1 MRTNF
6 KILTKTITIG
16 FILTT
21 FTGCAALLE
30 QRSYIDEM
38 ERESDGFFVAGRDFP
53 VTNGDTGEAYRSRAE
68 IKRRTPASS
77 RSKEIEKE
85 KSSLEQ
91 ELQEKVAQLDDESLQ
106 NYYRDTKYLESDS
119 ERLYYLSMS
128 GSERTEY
135 INTKITDLADEETL
149 KGDSREFLKRRSVHS
164 RPIAQGMT
172 KDDVME
178 LWGKPTRVEVAGHP
192 KFENERWSFFEG
204 STVKFIYFESGK
216 VQGWSLD
223 F

>member
-1 MRTNF
+1 MRKKI
-6 KILTKTITIG
+6 KILTKTLVVSGWLMT
-16 FILTT
+16 L
-21 FTGCAALLE
+21 TGCAALLE

-53 VTNGDTGEAYRSRAE
+53 VTNGDTGEAFRSKAE
-68 IKRRTPASS
+68 IKRRTPAST

-85 KSSLEQ
+85 RVSLEQ
-91 ELQEKVAQLDDESLQ
+91 ELQEKVAQLDDESMQ

-128 GSERTEY
+128 PSERTEY
-135 INTKITDLADEETL
+135 INTKISDIADEENL

-178 LWGKPTRVEVAGHP
+178 LWGKPSRVEVAGHP

-204 STVKFIYFESGK
+204 SSVKFIYFESGK

>member
-6 KILTKTITIG
+6 KIMTKTITIG
-16 FILTT
+16 FVLTT
-21 FTGCAALLE
+21 LTGCAALLE

-53 VTNGDTGEAYRSRAE
+53 VTNGDTGEAFRSRAE
-68 IKRRTPASS
+68 IKRRTPAST

-91 ELQEKVAQLDDESLQ
+91 ELQEKVAQLYDESLQ

>member
-1 MRTNF
+1 MKTNV
-6 KILTKTITIG
+6 KTLVKTMALTGCLVT
-16 FILTT
+16 L
-21 FTGCAALLE
+21 TGCAALLE

-38 ERESDGFFVAGRDFP
+38 DRESEGFFVAGRDFP
-53 VTNGDTGEAYRSRAE
+53 VANGDTGEAFRSKAE

-77 RSKEIEKE
+77 RNKEIEKE
-85 KSSLEQ
+85 KASIEF

-135 INTKITDLADEETL
+135 INTKMTDLADEESL

-172 KDDVME
+172 KDDVTE

-204 STVKFIYFESGK
+204 SSVKFIYFESGK

>member
-1 MRTNF
+1 MS
-6 KILTKTITIG
+6 IG
-16 FILTT
+16 CVLATV
-21 FTGCAALLE
+21 TGCAALLE

-172 KDDVME
+172 KDDVKE
-178 LWGKPTRVEVAGHP
+178 LWGKPTRIEVAGHP